1 MNIYIYLYRE
11 SIFVIFSSELSMN
24 KRFRLLLRINKLRV
38 EFVFFFLSKSSNY
51 IRLESMRIDDILK
64 LQRAITEITETSSRF
79 KIFPLEECET

>member
-51 IRLESMRIDDILK
+51 IRLGSMRIDDILK